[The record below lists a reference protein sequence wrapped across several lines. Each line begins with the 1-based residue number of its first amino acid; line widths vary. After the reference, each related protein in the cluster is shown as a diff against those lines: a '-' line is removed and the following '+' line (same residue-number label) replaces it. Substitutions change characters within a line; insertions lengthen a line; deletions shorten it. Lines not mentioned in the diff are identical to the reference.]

1 MKDEKTGDYKAQ
13 EEHRTGDSVT
23 GTYVVG
29 EPNGD
34 LRVVSYTADVSNG
47 FKADVSVQPGAS
59 PVKGAVTNPPK
70 DGIAAF
76 NNYRTGISAPPRNR
90 NKPARGFHPIVVKR
104 LSPPP
109 ATALLPE
116 QLAPSTPASHPYPY
130 FKDATNASSLTY
142 ATTPVPKKAI
152 HVDVTFNDDAV
163 PEKSSEVSMLQ
174 QKNAAPAAEGDA
186 SHPPTANIPQAEHP
200 PQTGLQQLANMAIPS
215 SIMEIMSQ
223 HKSKAESHSHIGDTT
238 IASSTTP
245 IYANFVHADHENGS
259 PRIDVASG
267 SPLYESDSST
277 EPSATAPNA
286 KKIPL
291 PQRPM
296 RLIGLSPIYM
306 EISQLQSIADNLT
319 TIPQIQ
325 LEPFTNMQYA
335 TPAPF
340 QSGPLAGGPAG
351 PFRNLPRAVSE
362 TSAELPLINTIPIA
376 NSIPISAPI
385 IPQPFASN
393 DFKGDVKIENKTP
406 SPATLP
412 LCTDCLL
419 PANYGP
425 YPLVKVPIP
434 ISPPNNQKA
443 PCPPTSNNTPYW
455 APYTPS
461 LAYILM
467 PTQILK
473 GKFNETRY

>member
-1 MKDEKTGDYKAQ
+1 MKDDKTGDYKAQ
-13 EEHRTGDSVT
+13 EEHRTGDSVS

-34 LRVVSYTADVSNG
+34 LRVVNYVADVSNG

-59 PVKGAVTNPPK
+59 PVKGTVTNPPK

-76 NNYRTGISAPPRNR
+76 NNYRTGISAPTRNR
-90 NKPARGFHPIVVKR
+90 NKPARGFNPIVVKR

-109 ATALLPE
+109 ATALLAE

-130 FKDATNASSLTY
+130 FKDATNATSLAY
-142 ATTPVPKKAI
+142 ATTQGPKKSV
-152 HVDVTFNDDAV
+152 HVDPTFNDDSV
-163 PEKSSEVSMLQ
+163 LEKSSEVSVLQ
-174 QKNAAPAAEGDA
+174 QKNPANAADGDTLHPAT
-186 SHPPTANIPQAEHP
+186 SVPQAEHP
-200 PQTGLQQLANMAIPS
+200 QQNGLQQLANMAIPS

-223 HKSKAESHSHIGDTT
+223 HKGKTETHSHVGDTT
-238 IASSTTP
+238 ILTSTVP
-245 IYANFVHADHENGS
+245 IYANTIHSDQENGS
-259 PRIDVASG
+259 SRIDVASG
-267 SPLYESDSST
+267 SPLHESDSST
-277 EPSATAPNA
+277 EPSAIGQNA

-306 EISQLQSIADNLT
+306 EISQLQSISDNLT

-340 QSGPLAGGPAG
+340 QSGPLLGGPAG

-362 TSAELPLINTIPIA
+362 TNPELPIINTIPMT

-385 IPQPFASN
+385 VTQPFAS

-406 SPATLP
+406 SPATIP

-419 PANYGP
+419 PTNYGP
-425 YPLVKVPIP
+425 YPFVKMPLP
-434 ISPPNNQKA
+434 ISPPTNQKA
-443 PCPPTSNNTPYW
+443 PCPPTPSNTPYW

-467 PTQILK
+467 PTQFLK
-473 GKFNETRY
+473 GKFNETRF

>member
-34 LRVVSYTADVSNG
+34 LRVVNYKADVSNG

-59 PVKGAVTNPPK
+59 PVKGAITNPPK

-76 NNYRTGISAPPRNR
+76 NNYRTGISAPLRNR
-90 NKPARGFHPIVVKR
+90 NKPARGFNPIVVKR

-109 ATALLPE
+109 AAVLLPE

-130 FKDATNASSLTY
+130 FKDATNATSLSY
-142 ATTPVPKKAI
+142 ATTQGSRKSL
-152 HVDVTFNDDAV
+152 VDQTFEDSLI
-163 PEKSSEVSMLQ
+163 ERSSEESSLQ
-174 QKNAAPAAEGDA
+174 QKNPAPAADGDVA
-186 SHPPTANIPQAEHP
+186 TSAPQAEHP
-200 PQTGLQQLANMAIPS
+200 QQNGLQQLANMAIPS

-223 HKSKAESHSHIGDTT
+223 HKGKAETHVGDTT
-238 IASSTTP
+238 LTSSTAP
-245 IYANFVHADHENGS
+245 IHTIHTNQENVS
-259 PRIDVASG
+259 SRIDVASG
-267 SPLYESDSST
+267 GPLLESESTESST
-277 EPSATAPNA
+277 SAYNV
-286 KKIPL
+286 KKIAL

-306 EISQLQSIADNLT
+306 EISQLQSISDNLT

-325 LEPFTNMQYA
+325 LEPFTNIQYA

-340 QSGPLAGGPAG
+340 QSGPLPGGPAG

-362 TSAELPLINTIPIA
+362 TNPELPIINTIPIA

-385 IPQPFASN
+385 ITQPFAS
-393 DFKGDVKIENKTP
+393 DFKGDVKIIENKTP
-406 SPATLP
+406 SPANIP
-412 LCTDCLL
+412 ICTDCLL
-419 PANYGP
+419 PSNYGP
-425 YPLVKVPIP
+425 YPFVKMTAP
-434 ISPPNNQKA
+434 ISPPTNQKA
-443 PCPPTSNNTPYW
+443 PCPPTPNNTPYW

-473 GKFNETRY
+473 GKFNETRF